1 MQLSLPDS
9 VTNSTLKLTR
19 HAYQRCQER
28 RITSEAVDAVWT
40 YGRELYKAGSRYFYL
55 GEREIAQGVQQGT
68 ELSAFKN
75 IVLVTLPGSSRLIT
89 TFRCS
94 TPRQL
99 RPGKRKRSLRRFTRG
114 RW

>member
-1 MQLSLPDS
+1 MQLSRS
-9 VTNSTLKLTR
+9 EVVTNATLKLTR
-19 HAYQRCQER
+19 HAHQRCQER
-28 RITSEAVDAVWT
+28 RISSDAVDAVWN
-40 YGRELYKAGSRYFYL
+40 YGRELYKAGSRYFFL
-55 GEREIAQGVQQGT
+55 GEREIAHGAQQGT

-75 IVLVTLPGSSRLIT
+75 IVLVTFPGSSRLIT

-99 RPGKRKRSLRRFTRG
+99 RPGKRKRCLRRFARG